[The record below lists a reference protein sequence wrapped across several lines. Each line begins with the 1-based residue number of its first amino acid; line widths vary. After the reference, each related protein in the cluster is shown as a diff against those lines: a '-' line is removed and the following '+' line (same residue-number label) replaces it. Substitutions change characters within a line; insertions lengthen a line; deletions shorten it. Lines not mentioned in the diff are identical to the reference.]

1 LILILFPQSSSPYHT
16 SAILATALE
25 AITLPLRKKTG
36 LRPSLREVEQGLVYS
51 NRKGLGVSTVLPLF
65 FDGTLSD
72 LTLSD
77 MIPLTPCIKDMKEVV
92 AQSLVW
98 RGIQDV
104 GRNRNVIEEWSQ
116 QQWDTSLTNSTLF
129 KAQCPGEL
137 PFPQFFSNSTKG
149 MGKFSAMTGL
159 HSSSSFGNSVQELH
173 SGVSRINLKKLHRF
187 MSLGVEEED
196 LTESQHKL
204 IEYAECYQD
213 DMDF

>member
-1 LILILFPQSSSPYHT
+1 MILILFPQSSSPYHT

-149 MGKFSAMTGL
+149 NSVYNHICIDMNKFLTFGFGFL
-159 HSSSSFGNSVQELH
+159 YVQEWGNSQL
-173 SGVSRINLKKLHRF
+173 
-187 MSLGVEEED
+187 
-196 LTESQHKL
+196 
-204 IEYAECYQD
+204 
-213 DMDF
+213 